1 MPSLLKTLGA
11 SHQSKNAA
19 TIIRLTMHWPEI
31 IGQELVDKSIPLKIG
46 SRKQKNRMTGENE
59 IISYVK
65 IKAEGAFGTMIA
77 MREAVIV
84 ERINRLFGTD
94 NFRAIVIEHGTI
106 SPKHVNKPVPP
117 KTNQASC
124 RIDLPEIDDP
134 VLKNTLESLG
144 QAVKNRSLQSD
155 KG

>member
-31 IGQELVDKSIPLKIG
+31 IGQELVDKSLPLKIG
-46 SRKQKNRMTGENE
+46 SRKQRNRITGQDE

-65 IKAEGAFGTMIA
+65 IRAEGAYGTMIA

-84 ERINRLFGTD
+84 DRINRLFGTD
-94 NFRAIVIEHGTI
+94 NFRAVIIEHGTI
-106 SPKHVNKPVPP
+106 LPKRSNKPVPQTANHAP
-117 KTNQASC
+117 C
-124 RIDLPEIDDP
+124 DIDLPEIDDP
-134 VLKNTLESLG
+134 VLKNRLESLG
-144 QAVKNRSLQSD
+144 QAVKNRTLQSD